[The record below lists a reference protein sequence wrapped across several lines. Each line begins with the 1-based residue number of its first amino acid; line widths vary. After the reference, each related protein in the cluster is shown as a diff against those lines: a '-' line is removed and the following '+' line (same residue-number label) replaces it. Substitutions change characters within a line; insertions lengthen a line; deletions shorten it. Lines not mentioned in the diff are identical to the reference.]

1 MRRAAQL
8 SVGMGFV
15 LALWSAIGW
24 SAPDKFSLDELKRLA
39 LASNRS
45 LTAALSGVDASRAGV
60 LTASAYPNP
69 ETEFGFGHAAPR
81 LAGGAAGA
89 SHTYTLT
96 QRIDN
101 PWQREARIAAA
112 QSAVSSAESGL
123 RVSQNTVLA
132 RLATAFYD
140 LLRRQEEVVAAREDL
155 ALAES
160 IGDKVR
166 VRVEVGEA
174 PRYELIKAE
183 AERLSAQT
191 AARSAELRVEQA
203 KVAIRSLVSAELP
216 AQFEVVGDWSELVA
230 LPPVESLRQRL
241 LDRSSELAVLRADVA
256 RAQRLVELEKARRM
270 PEVAVRA
277 VQERD
282 PDLENNRVGVVLTIP
297 LWDRR
302 AGPVA
307 EAEAQVT
314 RGRSQLE
321 HSQFVL
327 AQSIESAWGQ
337 YGIARNLVAS
347 LENGILRE
355 AEAALKVAEAAYRFG
370 ERGILDFLDARR
382 VFRAARND
390 LIAAR
395 FELEAARIEVER
407 LQGDLLRSDAP

>member
-8 SVGMGFV
+8 SVGLGFL
-15 LALWSAIGW
+15 LALWSAFGW
-24 SAPDKFSLDELKRLA
+24 SAQDKFSLDELKRLA

-89 SHTYTLT
+89 SRTYTLT

-132 RLATAFYD
+132 RLATAFYE
-140 LLRRQEEVVAAREDL
+140 LLRRQEEVSAAREDL

-216 AQFEVVGDWSELVA
+216 AQFEVVGDWSEPVA

-337 YGIARNLVAS
+337 YGIARNLAAS

>member
-1 MRRAAQL
+1 
-8 SVGMGFV
+8 
-15 LALWSAIGW
+15 
-24 SAPDKFSLDELKRLA
+24 
-39 LASNRS
+39 
-45 LTAALSGVDASRAGV
+45 
-60 LTASAYPNP
+60 
-69 ETEFGFGHAAPR
+69 
-81 LAGGAAGA
+81 
-89 SHTYTLT
+89 
-96 QRIDN
+96 
-101 PWQREARIAAA
+101 
-112 QSAVSSAESGL
+112 
-123 RVSQNTVLA
+123 
-132 RLATAFYD
+132 
-140 LLRRQEEVVAAREDL
+140 
-155 ALAES
+155 
-160 IGDKVR
+160 
-166 VRVEVGEA
+166 
-174 PRYELIKAE
+174 
-183 AERLSAQT
+183 
-191 AARSAELRVEQA
+191 
-203 KVAIRSLVSAELP
+203 
-216 AQFEVVGDWSELVA
+216 
-230 LPPVESLRQRL
+230 
-241 LDRSSELAVLRADVA
+241 
-256 RAQRLVELEKARRM
+256 M

>member
-1 MRRAAQL
+1 M
-8 SVGMGFV
+8 
-15 LALWSAIGW
+15 ALWSAIGW
-24 SAPDKFSLDELKRLA
+24 SAQDKFSLDELKRLA

-81 LAGGAAGA
+81 LAGGAAGQ

-140 LLRRQEEVVAAREDL
+140 LLRRQEEVAAAREDL

-216 AQFEVVGDWSELVA
+216 AQFEVVGDWSEPVA

-282 PDLENNRVGVVLTIP
+282 PDLDNNRVGVVLTIP